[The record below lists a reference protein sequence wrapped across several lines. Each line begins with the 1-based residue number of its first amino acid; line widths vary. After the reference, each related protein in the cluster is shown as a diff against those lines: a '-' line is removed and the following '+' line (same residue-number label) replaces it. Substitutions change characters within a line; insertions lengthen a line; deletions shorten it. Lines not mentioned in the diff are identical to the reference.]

1 MRLLEMTLDGCIR
14 LALNNIRFLRFTP
27 TQMYQ
32 LILGTNGSGKS
43 SIINE
48 VSPLPADS
56 KNFFTGGSKTTK
68 WEHKGSEYLISS
80 TFKTKAGKH
89 SFIKDGEELN
99 PGGTQSVNRELAQ
112 MEFGYDDDIHEL
124 ITGQIKFSTM
134 STAERRKW
142 MTKLCD
148 TDFTFVIGYFNEM
161 SRSARD
167 ALGYS
172 KGLADR
178 MVTETNKLRALG
190 DDYVA
195 WAAEAEE
202 LQQELDILYNNRSN
216 RNLSGGE
223 NRIQQMLDWECRMA
237 ARILD
242 MGNPVAGKFRSL
254 EHARERLTAIDKEQ
268 ELVKHSI
275 QWTTEA
281 LEDLQ
286 RLKATV
292 DSGGV
297 GSLEEAE
304 EEMATLSRRA
314 DYLRGCMTEWPNISG
329 VDGLALNQAINN
341 AREELTA
348 VLREI
353 PNNLDNQFNMMRVK
367 DTREQRI
374 QLKKELEQFQNR
386 VAKEESILEHI
397 STVNHNECPNCEHKW
412 LPGNTEQI
420 RRAAEINLREF
431 QQKVNDTQIALT
443 IAEQYLEQAGEFSAF
458 YQRYRALVANN
469 PTMGVFWDSML
480 EHNGVNTNP
489 QGWIR
494 KFNSFSRDAET
505 YSEWEVTNR
514 RLDQLT
520 LSVEAMKKANGQG
533 ELQTRIDQ
541 NAEKIA
547 ALTEQLV
554 QLGRDHDEVK
564 EIVSKASQ
572 LEDLGRQLEA
582 GSQKKEEAFRD
593 YVVELRDDTIQ
604 EITRTNQSRLAFLN
618 TKLSERKTI
627 EDLLKDLEL
636 SREEAQLRHEVL
648 KAIADELSPKDGII
662 AEQMIGFIKA
672 WSGDINSV
680 IDNVWTYS
688 LEVLPCGEASGE
700 LDYRF
705 PVSVKGNEPS
715 PDVLKTSAGQKE
727 MIDFAFMLVAMLYLR
742 LEHFPLH
749 LDELGHF
756 FDETHKVNVM
766 NFVKDLVETK
776 GFSQVF
782 MISHYAISHGAFT
795 NAEVLVMDPSNVT
808 LPARYNKH
816 VTIE

>member
-1 MRLLEMTLDGCIR
+1 MTIDGCIR
-14 LALNNIRFLRFTP
+14 LMLVANIRHIVFKP

-43 SIINE
+43 SIVNE
-48 VSPLPADS
+48 ISPLPADS
-56 KNFFTGGSKTTK
+56 KDYLTGGSKETK
-68 WEHKGSEYLISS
+68 WEHKGSIYVISS
-80 TFKTKAGKH
+80 NFKTKAGKH
-89 SFIKDGEELN
+89 SFVKDGEELN
-99 PGGTQSVNRELAQ
+99 PGGTQSVSRELA
-112 MEFGYDDDIHEL
+112 MIEFGYDDDIHEL
-124 ITGQIKFSTM
+124 ITGQIKFSQM
-134 STAERRKW
+134 STSERRKW
-142 MTKLCD
+142 FTLLCD
-148 TDFTFVIGYFNEM
+148 TDFSFVVGYFNDM

-202 LQQELDILYNNRSN
+202 LQQELEILYLNRSN

-223 NRIQQMLDWECRMA
+223 SRIQQMLDWECRMA

-242 MGNPVAGKFRSL
+242 MGNPVAGKFHSL
-254 EHARERLTAIDKEQ
+254 EHAKDRLTSIQKEQ

-275 QWTTEA
+275 QWTTES

-286 RLKATV
+286 RLKAAV
-292 DSGGV
+292 ESGGV

-304 EEMATLSRRA
+304 IEMASLTRKTE
-314 DYLRGCMTEWPNISG
+314 YLRGCMTEYPQIVG

-341 AREELTA
+341 AREQVTE
-348 VLREI
+348 VFRDI
-353 PNNLDNQFNMMRVK
+353 PDNSDKRFNMQRVQGNR
-367 DTREQRI
+367 DTRTS
-374 QLKKELEQFQNR
+374 LKKEIEGFQNR

-420 RRAAEINLREF
+420 RRAAEANLAQYQARLKDSLLDLEVCE
-431 QQKVNDTQIALT
+431 K
-443 IAEQYLEQAGEFSAF
+443 YLEEAGEFSNF

-469 PTMGVFWDSML
+469 PTMGTFWDDML
-480 EHNGVNTNP
+480 QHDGINNDP
-489 QGWIR
+489 KGWIR
-494 KFNSFSRDAET
+494 KFNAFSRDAET
-505 YSEWEVTNR
+505 YSEWEMANR
-514 RLDQLT
+514 RLEQLK
-520 LSVEAMKKANGQG
+520 LSVEAMKKSNGQG
-533 ELQTRIDQ
+533 ELQSRIDQ
-541 NAEKIA
+541 NSDKIA
-547 ALTEQLV
+547 ALTEQLIK
-554 QLGRDHDEVK
+554 LGRDYDEVQV
-564 EIVSKASQ
+564 IVQKSSQ

-582 GSQKKEEAFRD
+582 GSQKKEEAFKD

-618 TKLSERKTI
+618 SKLSERKTI
-627 EDLLKDLEL
+627 EDLLSDLEI
-636 SREEAQLRHEVL
+636 SRADAQTRHEIF

-662 AEQMIGFIKA
+662 AEQMIGFIKSWA
-672 WSGDINSV
+672 KDINAV
-680 IDNVWTYS
+680 TDNVWTYS
-688 LEVLPCGEASGE
+688 LEVLPCGESSGE

-705 PVSVKGNEPS
+705 PVSVKGERPT
-715 PDVLKTSAGQKE
+715 PDVMKTSMGQKE
-727 MIDFAFMLVAMLYLR
+727 MIDFAFMLVAMLYKR
-742 LEHFPLH
+742 LDQFPLF

-756 FDETHKVNVM
+756 FDETHKANVM
-766 NFVKDLVETK
+766 LFVKDLVETK

-782 MISHYAISHGAFT
+782 MISHYAVSHGSFT

-808 LPARYNKH
+808 LPARYNQH
-816 VTIE
+816 VTIQ

>member
-1 MRLLEMTLDGCIR
+1 MTIDGCIR
-14 LALNNIRFLRFTP
+14 LMLVANIRRIMYVP

-43 SIINE
+43 SIVNE
-48 VSPLPADS
+48 ISPLPADS
-56 KNFFTGGSKTTK
+56 KDYMAGGSKETK
-68 WEHKGSEYLISS
+68 WEHKGSIYIISS
-80 TFKTKAGKH
+80 SFKTKAGKH
-89 SFIKDGEELN
+89 SFIKDGVELN
-99 PGGTQSVNRELAQ
+99 PGGTQSVSRELAKI
-112 MEFGYDDDIHEL
+112 EFDYDDDIHEL
-124 ITGQIKFSTM
+124 ITGQIKFSSM

-142 MTKLCD
+142 FTLLCD
-148 TDFTFVIGYFNEM
+148 TDFSFVVGYFNDM
-161 SRSARD
+161 SRNARD
-167 ALGYS
+167 ALGYT
-172 KGLADR
+172 KGLSDR

-223 NRIQQMLDWECRMA
+223 SRIQQMLDWECRMA

-242 MGNPVAGKFRSL
+242 MGNPVAGKFPSL
-254 EHARERLTAIDKEQ
+254 QHAKDRLTAIDKEQ

-286 RLKATV
+286 RLKSTV

-304 EEMATLSRRA
+304 AEIAQLTRRA
-314 DYLRGCMTEWPNISG
+314 EYLRGCMTDWPNIEG

-353 PNNLDNQFNMMRVK
+353 PNNLDNQFNLMRVK

-386 VAKEESILEHI
+386 VAKEESILEHV
-397 STVNHNECPNCEHKW
+397 SAVNHNECPNCEYKW
-412 LPGNTEQI
+412 LPGNTEQV
-420 RRAAEINLREF
+420 RRTAETNLREF

-443 IAEQYLEQAGEFSAF
+443 IAEQYLEQAGEFSAY
-458 YQRYRALVANN
+458 YQRYRALIANN
-469 PTMGVFWDSML
+469 PTMGVFWDAML
-480 EHNGVNTNP
+480 GDNGVNTNP

-494 KFNSFSRDAET
+494 KFNQFARDAET
-505 YSEWEVTNR
+505 YAEWEVVNR
-514 RLDQLT
+514 RLDQLA
-520 LSVEAMKKANGQG
+520 LSVEAMKKTNGQG

-541 NAEKIA
+541 NSEKIA
-547 ALTEQLV
+547 ALTEQLMA
-554 QLGRDHDEVK
+554 LGRDYSEVL
-564 EIVSKASQ
+564 EIVSKAGQ
-572 LEDLGRQLEA
+572 LEELGRQLEA

-593 YVVELRDDTIQ
+593 YVVELRDDTIN

-618 TKLSERKTI
+618 SKLSERKTI
-627 EDLLKDLEL
+627 ENLLADLEI
-636 SREEAQLRHEVL
+636 SRADAQLRHEIF

-672 WSGDINSV
+672 WAKDLNAIT
-680 IDNVWTYS
+680 DNVWTYS
-688 LEVLPCGEASGE
+688 LEVLPCGESSGE

-705 PVSVKGNEPS
+705 PVSVKGERPT
-715 PDVLKTSAGQKE
+715 PDVMKTSMGQKE
-727 MIDFAFMLVAMLYLR
+727 MIDFAFMLVAMLYKR
-742 LEHFPLH
+742 LDQFPLF

-756 FDETHKVNVM
+756 FDETHKANVM
-766 NFVKDLVETK
+766 GFVKDLVETK

-782 MISHYAISHGAFT
+782 MISHYAVSHGSFT

-808 LPARYNKH
+808 VPARYNQH